1 MREMLERVAAGEL
14 TPEQAEGML
23 AGQGF
28 TDLGFAKVDTQRAAR
43 TGAGEVVYAA
53 GKTAEQ
59 IAKICRALAAA
70 GQLCVLVTR
79 LDAEKAREVDC
90 LLSLIHI

>member
-1 MREMLERVAAGEL
+1 MREMLERVATGEL

-28 TDLGFAKVDTQRAAR
+28 TVWGFAKFDTQRAAR
-43 TGAGEVVYAA
+43 TAAVGVVYGA

-59 IAKICRALAAA
+59 I
-70 GQLCVLVTR
+70 V
-79 LDAEKAREVDC
+79 
-90 LLSLIHI
+90 

>member
-43 TGAGEVVYAA
+43 TGAGEVVYGA

-59 IAKICRALAAA
+59 IAKICPRACCGWSAMRAGNAA
-70 GQLCVLVTR
+70 
-79 LDAEKAREVDC
+79 
-90 LLSLIHI
+90 

>member
-1 MREMLERVAAGEL
+1 MREMLERVAAGDL
-14 TPEQAEGML
+14 APEQAEGML
-23 AGQGF
+23 AGWGF

-43 TGAGEVVYAA
+43 TGAGEVVYGA

-70 GQLCVLVTR
+70 G
-79 LDAEKAREVDC
+79 
-90 LLSLIHI
+90 

>member
-28 TDLGFAKVDTQRAAR
+28 TDLG
-43 TGAGEVVYAA
+43 
-53 GKTAEQ
+53 
-59 IAKICRALAAA
+59 L
-70 GQLCVLVTR
+70 
-79 LDAEKAREVDC
+79 REG
-90 LLSLIHI
+90 